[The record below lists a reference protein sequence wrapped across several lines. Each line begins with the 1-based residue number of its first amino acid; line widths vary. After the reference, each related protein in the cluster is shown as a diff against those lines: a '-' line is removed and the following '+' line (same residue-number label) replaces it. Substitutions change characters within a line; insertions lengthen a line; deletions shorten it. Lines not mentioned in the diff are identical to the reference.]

1 MALQQKYLECMQQ
14 LNLNNLLVDLKKKKI
29 ILFFTQLHHN
39 CNNG

>member
-1 MALQQKYLECMQQ
+1 MALQQKYLAAVKPEQFIGWFF
-14 LNLNNLLVDLKKKKI
+14 KKKNL